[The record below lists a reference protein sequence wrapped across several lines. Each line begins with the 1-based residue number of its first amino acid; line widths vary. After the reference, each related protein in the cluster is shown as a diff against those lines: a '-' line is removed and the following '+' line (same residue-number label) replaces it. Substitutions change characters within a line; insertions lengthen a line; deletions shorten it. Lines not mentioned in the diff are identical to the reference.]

1 MSAETP
7 ASVQAFIN
15 DLAGQGVEAHM
26 QGPAVIYSI
35 LAVSGGLVNHTVPTG
50 VSVNELT
57 GWPAVP
63 PHWIHFPT
71 TVTFAQANTDTTDCL
86 DGWQRHSRDIGT
98 WSTNRP
104 PILNWLAHVRGI
116 VAGAQS

>member
-1 MSAETP
+1 MTTAETP
-7 ASVQAFIN
+7 ASAQAFID
-15 DLAGQGVEAHM
+15 DLANQGVEAHV
-26 QGPAVIYSI
+26 QGPAVIYSV
-35 LAVSGGLVNHTVPTG
+35 LVVSGRLVNQIVLTG

-71 TVTFAQANTDTTDCL
+71 TVSFEQSNTDTVDCL
-86 DGWQRHSRDIGT
+86 EGWQRHSRDIGT

-104 PILNWLAHVRGI
+104 PILNWLAHIRG
-116 VAGAQS
+116 VVLGAQ